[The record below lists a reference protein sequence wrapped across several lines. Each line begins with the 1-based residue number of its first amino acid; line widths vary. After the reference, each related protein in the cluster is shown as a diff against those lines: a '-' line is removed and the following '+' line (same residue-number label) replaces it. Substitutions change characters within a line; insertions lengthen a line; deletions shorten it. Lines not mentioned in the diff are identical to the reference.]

1 MKTLN
6 PIFSLNVGYNDW
18 HKYTLFVNPNFR
30 SFCCRHERV
39 QHEQDYQTTQA
50 DETGTSATNNDKDAK
65 ADSIFN
71 YHNARIQCGLLFLN
85 IIDAIKEGDGNRL
98 MRCYKV
104 VLLFMYKFKHI
115 KYAYIL
121 LLLFAKLYALLPEK
135 EAESLIHNRFVN
147 KKGKKGGNIP
157 LDLHM
162 EHFNLFLKTLLQA
175 MGGKITEAA
184 AQRCARSMTV
194 LNEVRDA
201 FYSEC
206 DKVHRSGY
214 HGSKNTEETVKSMAN
229 DLLQGNVFQC
239 IPGRESYQSFKKFKS
254 NILDIDYRDFFTWV
268 NNHLKQWKGVYETP
282 RNQ

>member
-1 MKTLN
+1 M
-6 PIFSLNVGYNDW
+6 
-18 HKYTLFVNPNFR
+18 
-30 SFCCRHERV
+30 
-39 QHEQDYQTTQA
+39 
-50 DETGTSATNNDKDAK
+50 
-65 ADSIFN
+65 
-71 YHNARIQCGLLFLN
+71 
-85 IIDAIKEGDGNRL
+85 DAIKEGDGNRL

-104 VLLFMYKFKHI
+104 VLLFMYKFKHT
-115 KYAYIL
+115 KYAYVL

-147 KKGKKGGNIP
+147 KKRKKGGNIP

-184 AQRCARSMTV
+184 AQRCAKSMTV
-194 LNEVRDA
+194 LDELRDA

-239 IPGRESYQSFKKFKS
+239 IPGRESYQSFNK
-254 NILDIDYRDFFTWV
+254 I
-268 NNHLKQWKGVYETP
+268 
-282 RNQ
+282 